1 MTIYPD
7 LALIGEKESLAV
19 IELSQWLSPFGYTW
33 ENMIFGDVNCNIS
46 IDGQNVS
53 DFCCE
58 SLYSYDDNLVCVVD
72 LLPYGN
78 AFGGNHQIKVTA
90 TDGYNS
96 LSVDTVLTY
105 HPIDTIL
112 TPYSLVID
120 VNSGMGG
127 CSLFVDDEEVEL
139 SNDGLGTPAHIY
151 ALPRKDH
158 DYSIT
163 VQVGNVI
170 TTSDYDD
177 YVPYQGRCQETTIV
191 VPAKEIFDFEED
203 SVYYS
208 ITSENEVI
216 VAHGE
221 EAYQGVIFVPST
233 VTYEGVTYNVTGIG
247 SDAFVNA
254 DLTSLVLPVS
264 LNTIDSTAFTNC
276 HIGSLVIT
284 GNGAWTA
291 GAIDCEV
298 DGLYVMSGVTG
309 IQGLLVNPETTVY
322 SYSTVP
328 PTCDEQTYTGYDAAL
343 HVPASALAAYF
354 TAPYWNY
361 FINITSDAVEPTE
374 VTLNNDSV
382 NVLVGNQLTLTATP
396 TPANATPNKCI
407 WTSGDENIATVEDGV
422 ITAVHVGECDIKAYL
437 LDKMAVCHV
446 AVTEIAPTEITVSPE
461 FAKLEIGSQVTLT
474 ATVIPEDATD
484 KTVTWETTNSDVATV
499 DSLGNVTAVGQGEC
513 FITATC
519 RDHQATCHIIVVDHF
534 VYITLDEHSV
544 RLMPNHMVILTPN
557 VMPEGTSLVV
567 TSSNPD
573 VAAAR
578 MANGKIQVVG
588 ISEGRTVIKVN
599 STDGYAEADSCL
611 VRVYTLRGDVN
622 GDGFVNIADVTALIS
637 YVLSGNAN
645 SINLENADANNDGD
659 VNIADVTKLISA
671 VLSGKELDPKE
682 EPIEG
687 AETFTVNGVTF
698 TMMPVEGGTFTMGA
712 TPEQGSS
719 DPWNDERPT
728 HEVTLSSFLIGQ
740 TEVTQALWQAVM
752 GSNPSEFSDNL
763 NRPVEKVSWDDCQAF
778 IAQLNQLT
786 GRTFRLPTEA
796 EWEYAARGGK
806 QSQGYK
812 YAGSDD
818 INEVAWWGV
827 SPDSPDH
834 GTHPVATKKA
844 NELGLYDMS
853 GNVWE
858 WCQDWYGNYNS
869 EAQTNPTGP
878 ATGTN
883 RVYRGGSWL
892 NYARNCRVSSRY
904 HWTMDGTNYM
914 GLRLAL

>member
-1 MTIYPD
+1 MPASIT
-7 LALIGEKESLAV
+7 AVGEYA
-19 IELSQWLSPFGYTW
+19 
-33 ENMIFGDVNCNIS
+33 FGDCPNLSFIKCRGAVPPSAYDNC
-46 IDGQNVS
+46 
-53 DFCCE
+53 F
-58 SLYSYDDNLVCVVD
+58 
-72 LLPYGN
+72 
-78 AFGGNHQIKVTA
+78 
-90 TDGYNS
+90 
-96 LSVDTVLTY
+96 
-105 HPIDTIL
+105 
-112 TPYSLVID
+112 
-120 VNSGMGG
+120 
-127 CSLFVDDEEVEL
+127 DEEVYQNTTL
-139 SNDGLGTPAHIY
+139 YVPIDAVDAYRNAPGWKNFLNIVGH
-151 ALPRKDH
+151 
-158 DYSIT
+158 YSF
-163 VQVGNVI
+163 
-170 TTSDYDD
+170 DYDFVAD
-177 YVPYQGRCQETTIV
+177 GIFYAIVDDNVVVTQG
-191 VPAKEIFDFEED
+191 ED
-203 SVYYS
+203 
-208 ITSENEVI
+208 
-216 VAHGE
+216 
-221 EAYQGVIFVPST
+221 AYQGVVNIPT
-233 VTYEGVTYNVTGIG
+233 NVTYEGVTYNVIGIADNTFT
-247 SDAFVNA
+247 DAALV
-254 DLTSLVLPVS
+254 SLILPVS
-264 LNTIDSTAFTNC
+264 IKYIGEGAFSGC

-291 GAIDCEV
+291 GAINCEV

-361 FINITSDAVEPTE
+361 FINITSDAVEPTD
-374 VTLNNDSV
+374 VTINNHSV
-382 NVLVGNQLTLTATP
+382 SVLVGNQLALTATP
-396 TPANATPNKCI
+396 APNNATPSQCI
-407 WTSGDENIATVEDGV
+407 WTSSDDNIATVEDGV

-446 AVTEIAPTEITVSPE
+446 TVTEIAPTEITVSPE
-461 FAKLEIGSQVTLT
+461 FTKLEIGSQVTLT
-474 ATVIPEDATD
+474 ATVMPEDATD

-499 DSLGNVTAVGQGEC
+499 DSDGNVTAVGQGEC

-519 RDHQATCHIIVVDHF
+519 RDNQATCHIIVVDHF
-534 VYITLDEHSV
+534 VFITLDEHSV
-544 RLMPNHMVILTPN
+544 RLMPNHMAILTPS
-557 VMPEGTSLVV
+557 VMPEGTALVV
-567 TSSNPD
+567 TSSNPT

-588 ISEGRTVIKVN
+588 ISEGRTTIKVN

-622 GDGFVNIADVTALIS
+622 GDGFVDIADVTILIS

-659 VNIADVTKLISA
+659 VNIADVTKLIGA
-671 VLSGKELDPKE
+671 VLSGQELDPKD

-698 TMMPVEGGTFTMGA
+698 TMIPVEGGTFTMGA
-712 TPEQGSS
+712 TPEQGTS

-763 NRPVEKVSWDDCQAF
+763 NRPVEMVSWDDCQAF
-778 IAQLNQLT
+778 ITQLNQLT
-786 GRTFRLPTEA
+786 GRTFRLPSEA

-812 YAGSDD
+812 YAGSADV
-818 INEVAWWGV
+818 NEVAWWDTNAGDGV
-827 SPDSPDH
+827 GPDSPDY
-834 GTHPVATKKA
+834 GTHPVCTKKA
-844 NELGLYDMS
+844 NELGIFDMS

-858 WCQDWYGNYNS
+858 WCQDWYGSYS
-869 EAQTNPTGP
+869 SDAQTNPTGP
-878 ATGTN
+878 ATGSN
-883 RVYRGGSWL
+883 RVYRGGSWY

-904 HWTMDGTNYM
+904 HWTMNGANYIGM
-914 GLRLAL
+914 RLAL